1 MNRLCILLCVLLVSA
16 PIQAQGPLFKTAV
29 AAALLLT
36 VLCAITASSGVSQQA
51 FELVA
56 PPADYARA
64 LVDASPWL
72 RLLVALDDL
81 FIVAY
86 VLLTLFIVGHLAHER
101 MTGLHHVALAAGV
114 AAGCLDFAENHHLL
128 AMLRWAEAGQSIP
141 AEEILH
147 RSSFSQLKWM
157 LGHAAFVA
165 IGTLLP
171 ASADLLRRVFRSS
184 LLFVQLP
191 IGVAAWTVADPTAAA
206 VLAWAR
212 YGAFVSGF
220 AFIAWFAR
228 VGFDEPARDGQA

>member
-1 MNRLCILLCVLLVSA
+1 MHT
-16 PIQAQGPLFKTAV
+16 PLFKTAV

-36 VLCAITASSGVSQQA
+36 VLCAITAASGVSQQA

-56 PPADYARA
+56 APADYARA
-64 LVDASPWL
+64 LVDASFWL

-81 FIVAY
+81 FVVAY
-86 VLLTLFIVGHLAHER
+86 VLLTILVVGELTGER
-101 MTGLHHVALAAGV
+101 MSGLHHFAMAAGV

-141 AEEILH
+141 VEEILH

-165 IGTLLP
+165 IGALLP
-171 ASADLLRRVFRSS
+171 ASADFLRRVFRRS

-191 IGVAAWTVADPTAAA
+191 IGAAAWTVVDPTAAA
-206 VLAWAR
+206 MLAWAR

-220 AFIAWFAR
+220 ALIAWFAHA
-228 VGFDEPARDGQA
+228 GFDEPAKDARA

>member
-1 MNRLCILLCVLLVSA
+1 MHAS
-16 PIQAQGPLFKTAV
+16 LFKSAT

-36 VLCAITASSGVSQQA
+36 VLCGITAFSGVSQQA
-51 FELVA
+51 FEFVA
-56 PPADYARA
+56 PPETYARA
-64 LVDASPWL
+64 LVAASFEL

-86 VLLTLFIVGHLAHER
+86 VTLTILLVDHLGR
-101 MTGLHHVALAAGV
+101 SRPTNLHRFAVVAGV

-128 AMLRWAEAGQSIP
+128 AMLHWAEAAQPIP
-141 AEEILH
+141 PEEILH

-165 IGTLLP
+165 IGVLLP
-171 ASADLLRRVFRSS
+171 ATPGLLRRAFRSS
-184 LLFVQLP
+184 LLLVQLP
-191 IGVAAWTVADPTAAA
+191 IGAAAWTVVEPGWAS

-220 AFIAWFAR
+220 GFIAWFAR
-228 VGFDEPARDGQA
+228 VGFDESSTDARA